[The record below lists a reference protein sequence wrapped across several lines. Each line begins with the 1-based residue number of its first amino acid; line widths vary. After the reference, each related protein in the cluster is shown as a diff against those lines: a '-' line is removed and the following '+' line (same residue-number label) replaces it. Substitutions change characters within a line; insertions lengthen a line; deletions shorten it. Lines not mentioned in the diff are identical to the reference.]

1 MTRPTILRVF
11 LLLGACA
18 CAGSNPGVDITK
30 PVTGA
35 EASNAAK
42 AYEKG
47 VQEKKDQNPLE
58 ATRYFEYVRNNFP
71 YSQYA
76 SLAQLAIA
84 DMAFERDDWTTAATL
99 YQDFVKGHPSH
110 PKADYAAFRAGTAYF
125 NDRPS
130 DVFLLPPSHE
140 KDLAPVRQALEALN
154 RFVVKY
160 PKSEFLPKA
169 RAMIGD
175 CRELLA
181 RHERYVAEFYWKREQ
196 WRGAAGRY
204 MTLADSYG
212 DLQGG
217 RMHADSLW
225 RAAQAYRN
233 AKDPGDERKT
243 LQRLV
248 QEAPQDPRRA
258 QAQALLRQLPAGA
271 QATPPGEQKPAPEA
285 KAPRPITPAERPS
298 SRDERPQAAPSPG
311 VPPGGQDVP
320 ELAPPEGAK
329 PAAPTNRTAP
339 NPAPPPN
346 PQDQPETPPL
356 SPSGR

>member
-1 MTRPTILRVF
+1 MVTMRSKTAEA
-11 LLLGACA
+11 LLLALLCA
-18 CAGSNPGVDITK
+18 CASGKDAGVDITK

-47 VQEKKDQNPLE
+47 LQEKKDLNPME
-58 ATRYFEYVRNNFP
+58 ATRFFEYVRNNFP

-84 DMAFERDDWTTAATL
+84 DMAFERDDWSQAATL
-99 YQDFVKGHPSH
+99 YQDFVKSHPSH
-110 PKADYAAFRAGTAYF
+110 PKADYAAFRTGAAYF

-130 DVFLLPPSHE
+130 NLFFLPPNHE

-154 RFVVKY
+154 RFVNGY

-181 RHERYVAEFYWKREQ
+181 RHERYVADFYWKREQ

-233 AKDPGDERKT
+233 AKDPGDERKV

-248 QEAPQDPRRA
+248 QEAPQDPRRP
-258 QAQALLRQLPAGA
+258 QAETLLRQLPAA
-271 QATPPGEQKPAPEA
+271 APATPSGEQKSAPEA
-285 KAPRPITPAERPS
+285 NTPRPATPSETPS
-298 SRDERPQAAPSPG
+298 SRGERPQTAPSPG
-311 VPPGGQDVP
+311 LPGGQEIP
-320 ELAPPEGAK
+320 EPTAPPEGAK
-329 PAAPTNRTAP
+329 PAAPTNRPAP
-339 NPAPPPN
+339 NPAPQPN
-346 PQDQPETPPL
+346 P
-356 SPSGR
+356 SGG